1 MELTMEKWSYLE
13 MCASHFHALGG
24 WPVFPGAEHRVEGPD
39 VVEDARHLV
48 VKVGEGEESAAV
60 DVVPEQEENYVRF
73 RKYYT

>member
-1 MELTMEKWSYLE
+1 M
-13 MCASHFHALGG
+13 
-24 WPVFPGAEHRVEGPD
+24 EGPD